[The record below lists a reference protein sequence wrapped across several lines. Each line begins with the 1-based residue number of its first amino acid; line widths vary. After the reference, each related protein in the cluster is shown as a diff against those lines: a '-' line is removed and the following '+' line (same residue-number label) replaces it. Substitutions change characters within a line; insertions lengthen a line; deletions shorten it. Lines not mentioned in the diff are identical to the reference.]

1 MHKPC
6 LINLKKIINLVLIAF
21 HAMMATFTAAS
32 IQSAFVDIAKDLQ
45 IPVQTATYLTSLVI
59 AILGEPTV
67 LTHQ

>member
-1 MHKPC
+1 
-6 LINLKKIINLVLIAF
+6 
-21 HAMMATFTAAS
+21 MMATFTAAS

-59 AILGEPTV
+59 AILGEPNV